1 MLNTIFMG
9 NMLKA
14 MSMMLVSVIGIGIVA
29 YSISTAPPETSIN
42 CDEQICTTGIIA
54 QVIDGDTIKFL
65 SDDSEEI
72 RIRLALVNAAE
83 RTDPGGQEAKTFAES
98 QCSAGSESVF
108 ILDRGQKPSFD
119 REIGLVFCSES
130 SLNELLLEND
140 HAEIDPRF
148 CGRSEF
154 GGLDWAVKYGCD

>member
-1 MLNTIFMG
+1 MG
-9 NMLKA
+9 NLLKA

-29 YSISTAPPETSIN
+29 YSISITPPDTSVD
-42 CDEQICTTGIIA
+42 CEEQICTTGIIA
-54 QVIDGDTIKFL
+54 QVVDGDTVKFL
-65 SDDSEEI
+65 SDDGEQI

-83 RTDPGGQEAKTFAES
+83 LTESGGNEAKYYVES

-119 REIGLVFCSES
+119 REIGLVFCSEV

-140 HAEIDPRF
+140 FAELDPRF
-148 CGRSEF
+148 CERSEF
-154 GGLDWAVKYGCD
+154 GGLDWALKYGCD

>member
-1 MLNTIFMG
+1 MQFMG

-29 YSISTAPPETSIN
+29 YSISTTPPETSIN
-42 CDEQICTTGIIA
+42 CDDQICTTGIIA
-54 QVIDGDTIKFL
+54 QVVDGDTVKFL
-65 SDDSEEI
+65 SDNGEEI
-72 RIRLALVNAAE
+72 RIRLALVNTAE
-83 RTDPGGQEAKTFAES
+83 RTDPGGEAAKVFAES
-98 QCSAGSESVF
+98 QCSVGSESVF
-108 ILDRGQKPSFD
+108 ILDRWQKPSFD
-119 REIGLVFCSES
+119 REIGLVFCSEV

>member
-1 MLNTIFMG
+1 MQLMG

-29 YSISTAPPETSIN
+29 LAIYMEPPKTSID
-42 CDEQICTTGIIA
+42 CEEQICTSGTIA
-54 QVIDGDTIKFL
+54 QVVDGDTVKFL
-65 SDDSEEI
+65 SDNGEEI
-72 RIRLALVNAAE
+72 RIRLALINAAE
-83 RTDPGGQEAKTFAES
+83 RTDPGGEEAKIFVES
-98 QCSAGSESVF
+98 QCSVGSESVF

-119 REIGLVFCSES
+119 REIGLVFCSET

-140 HAEIDPRF
+140 HAELDPRF

-154 GGLDWAVKYGCD
+154 GGLDWAIKYGCD

>member
-1 MLNTIFMG
+1 MG
-9 NMLKA
+9 NMMKA
-14 MSMMLVSVIGIGIVA
+14 MSMMLISVIGIGIIA
-29 YSISTAPPETSIN
+29 LAIYMEPPKTSIN
-42 CDEQICTTGIIA
+42 CDEQICTTGTIA
-54 QVIDGDTIKFL
+54 QVVDGDTVKFV
-65 SDDSEEI
+65 SEQGEQI

-83 RTDPGGQEAKTFAES
+83 RTEPGGEEAKAFAES

-119 REIGLVFCSES
+119 REVGLVFCSEI

-140 HAEIDPRF
+140 HAELDPRF

-154 GGLDWAVKYGCD
+154 GGLDWALKFGCE

>member
-1 MLNTIFMG
+1 MG

-29 YSISTAPPETSIN
+29 YSISTTPPETSIN
-42 CDEQICTTGIIA
+42 CDDQICTTGTIA
-54 QVIDGDTIKFL
+54 QVVDGDTVKFL
-65 SDDSEEI
+65 SDEGEEI

-83 RTDPGGQEAKTFAES
+83 RTDPGGEEAKTFAEAE
-98 QCSAGSESVF
+98 CSSGSESVF
-108 ILDRGQKPSFD
+108 ILDRGQKPTFG
-119 REIGLVFCSES
+119 REVGLVFCSDV

-140 HAEIDPRF
+140 YAEIDPRF
-148 CGRSEF
+148 CERSEF

>member
-1 MLNTIFMG
+1 MG

-29 YSISTAPPETSIN
+29 FAIYVEPPKTSIS

-54 QVIDGDTIKFL
+54 QVVDGDTVKFL
-65 SDDSEEI
+65 SDDGEEI

-83 RTDPGGQEAKTFAES
+83 RTDPGGEEAKIFAES
-98 QCSAGSESVF
+98 ECSAGSESIF
-108 ILDRGQKPSFD
+108 ILDRGQKPSFG
-119 REIGLVFCSES
+119 REIGLVFCSET
-130 SLNELLLEND
+130 SLNELLLENNY
-140 HAEIDPRF
+140 AEIDPRF

-154 GGLDWAVKYGCD
+154 GGLDWAVKHGCD

>member
-1 MLNTIFMG
+1 MG

-14 MSMMLVSVIGIGIVA
+14 MSMMLISVIGIGIVA
-29 YSISTAPPETSIN
+29 YSISTTPPDTSIN
-42 CDEQICTTGIIA
+42 CDDQICTTGTIA
-54 QVIDGDTIKFL
+54 QVVDGDTVKFL
-65 SDDSEEI
+65 SDNGDEI

-83 RTDPGGQEAKTFAES
+83 LTESGGNEAKYYAES

-119 REIGLVFCSES
+119 REIGLVFCSEV

-140 HAEIDPRF
+140 FAELDPRF
-148 CGRSEF
+148 CERSEF
-154 GGLDWAVKYGCD
+154 GGLDWALKYGCD

>member
-1 MLNTIFMG
+1 MG

-29 YSISTAPPETSIN
+29 FAIYVEPPKTSIS
-42 CDEQICTTGIIA
+42 CDDQICTTGIIA
-54 QVIDGDTIKFL
+54 QVVDGDTVKFL
-65 SDDSEEI
+65 SDSGEEI
-72 RIRLALVNAAE
+72 RIRLALVNSPE
-83 RTDPGGQEAKTFAES
+83 RTDPGGKEAKIFAES

-119 REIGLVFCSES
+119 REIGLVFCSET
-130 SLNELLLEND
+130 SLNELLLKND
-140 HAEIDPRF
+140 HAELDPRF

-154 GGLDWAVKYGCD
+154 GGLDWAVTYGCN